1 MNKKESTII
10 VFLAIFLTVISSA
23 FALSLND
30 ISLGE
35 SNLFTRIF
43 RSFFSII
50 PSVSP
55 SISCSSCS
63 SSSCTCAVS
72 NCNSGDVLIYNNG
85 GCLSFPM
92 YDKEFSNGQITWVPG
107 SGGDYSF
114 IVACDV
120 DESVSSC
127 IPMTIQVENCLNG
140 VDDDGDNKID
150 CLDEDCSSNPN
161 SGCCP
166 VGDLCELDCPEYCV
180 CCEGACHENGYIC
193 GSTTTTIR
201 PTTTTTVPTTTTQPS
216 VTTTTPVCTDSDN
229 GRNFYVKGTTYGVLQ
244 GQTKYW
250 TDFCSGQ
257 YVVEYYCRK
266 SVYPDSDPLQVETD
280 YIECPN
286 GCNGDGACIADSTTT
301 TQQITSTTQPGST
314 TTTTTVPTTTTT
326 TQPSVT
332 TTIQPTT
339 TTTIPPTTT
348 TIPEGQFRVSSVHCS
363 DEECTLNI
371 NTNTLNEQLVIFFE
385 IVGEDDGRIYYSSNL
400 NLESRSTGEKK
411 LIISRLRS
419 CPSGTRLE
427 LFALTYKQSN
437 LGYRVNRVRDESF
450 VC

>member
-107 SGGDYSF
+107 SGGEYSF
-114 IVACDV
+114 IVACYV
-120 DESVSSC
+120 DKSVSNC
-127 IPMTIQVENCLNG
+127 IPMTIQATTTTTVPTTTTQPSVTTTTLSATTTT
-140 VDDDGDNKID
+140 V
-150 CLDEDCSSNPN
+150 PT
-161 SGCCP
+161 
-166 VGDLCELDCPEYCV
+166 
-180 CCEGACHENGYIC
+180 
-193 GSTTTTIR
+193 TTTTIR
-201 PTTTTTVPTTTTQPS
+201 PTTTTTQPS

-437 LGYRVNRVRDESF
+437 LGYRINRVRDESF

>member
-1 MNKKESTII
+1 MNKKGSTI
-10 VFLAIFLTVISSA
+10 VAFLAIFLTVISSA

-107 SGGDYSF
+107 SGGEYSF
-114 IVACDV
+114 IVACYV
-120 DESVSSC
+120 DKSVSNC
-127 IPMTIQVENCLNG
+127 IPMTIQ
-140 VDDDGDNKID
+140 
-150 CLDEDCSSNPN
+150 
-161 SGCCP
+161 
-166 VGDLCELDCPEYCV
+166 
-180 CCEGACHENGYIC
+180 A
-193 GSTTTTIR
+193 
-201 PTTTTTVPTTTTQPS
+201 TTTTTVPTTTTQPS
-216 VTTTTPVCTDSDN
+216 VTTTTLSA
-229 GRNFYVKGTTYGVLQ
+229 TTTTV
-244 GQTKYW
+244 
-250 TDFCSGQ
+250 
-257 YVVEYYCRK
+257 
-266 SVYPDSDPLQVETD
+266 P
-280 YIECPN
+280 
-286 GCNGDGACIADSTTT
+286 TTT
-301 TQQITSTTQPGST
+301 TQPSVTTT
-314 TTTTTVPTTTTT
+314 TLSATTTTVPTTTTT
-326 TQPSVT
+326 IQGTTTTTQPGAS
-332 TTIQPTT
+332 TT
-339 TTTIPPTTT
+339 TTTIQGTTTTTIATTT